1 MEKNK
6 HNIFTKIT
14 LVLNFARKSESGH
27 RPVGP
32 ASTLI
37 PRYPGAREYPYC
49 RKRYY
54 SGKPEKVL
62 WMACFRRRKSLSF

>member
-14 LVLNFARKSESGH
+14 LVLNFARKSESGC

-32 ASTLI
+32 ASN
-37 PRYPGAREYPYC
+37 
-49 RKRYY
+49 YY
-54 SGKPEKVL
+54 SHPQRGFL
-62 WMACFRRRKSLSF
+62 CMLKSILLKTYSLLLKCVDSIVELCI